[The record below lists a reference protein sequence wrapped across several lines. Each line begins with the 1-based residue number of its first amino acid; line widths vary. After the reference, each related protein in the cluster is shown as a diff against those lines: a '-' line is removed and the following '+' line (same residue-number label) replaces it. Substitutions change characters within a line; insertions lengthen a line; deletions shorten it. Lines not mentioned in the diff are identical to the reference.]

1 MFFSLSILLL
11 LWSLI
16 NIDYNE
22 KRLFNNLKINTINQ
36 NSFDGIKINYIENKI
51 LEIINSNKEAADI
64 NIPLLEDLI
73 IDNNYIKKAEVYLDT
88 NDDLNVDI
96 IFREPVVK
104 LVDQGRIFY
113 LDLDGVKLPKLKVPT
128 ENTLVLTGFNGS
140 KILIEIDGMIN
151 EIKK

>member
-51 LEIINSNKEAADI
+51 LEIINSNKEGCGYKHSFVRRF
-64 NIPLLEDLI
+64 
-73 IDNNYIKKAEVYLDT
+73 NY
-88 NDDLNVDI
+88 
-96 IFREPVVK
+96 
-104 LVDQGRIFY
+104 
-113 LDLDGVKLPKLKVPT
+113 
-128 ENTLVLTGFNGS
+128 
-140 KILIEIDGMIN
+140 
-151 EIKK
+151 